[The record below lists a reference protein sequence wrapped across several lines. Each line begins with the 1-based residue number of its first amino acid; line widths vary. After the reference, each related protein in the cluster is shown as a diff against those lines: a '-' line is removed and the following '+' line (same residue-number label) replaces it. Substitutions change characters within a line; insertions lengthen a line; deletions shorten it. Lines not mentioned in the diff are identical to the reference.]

1 MSASIFFTRE
11 TEHHETLN
19 KALLELGCEVLGQPL
34 IATQAIAL
42 PASLPTTDWIFF
54 SSKHGVFHF
63 FAQQPKIGSPR
74 FAAIGEGTA
83 RELRKHAV
91 VEFIGAAVDTSEVA
105 AEFAKVAE
113 KGTVL
118 FPVSDQSI
126 RTVQQALDA
135 SQGTDV
141 ICYTTAHKPTQVGH
155 PDIVVFSSPSN
166 VYAFFEANTLLSSQR
181 AVAFGKSTA
190 RALEANGVVQIS
202 VAKGATDNA
211 ILDAIK
217 AVL

>member
-1 MSASIFFTRE
+1 MSASIFFTRDI
-11 TEHHETLN
+11 EHHETLN
-19 KALLELGCEVLGQPL
+19 KALLALGCEVIGQAL
-34 IATQAIAL
+34 IATQSVDLPKKL
-42 PASLPTTDWIFF
+42 PATDWIFF
-54 SSKHGVFHF
+54 SSKHGVHHF
-63 FAQQPKIGSPR
+63 FAQNPKVKATK

-83 RELRKHAV
+83 RELRKHTTV
-91 VEFIGAAVDTSEVA
+91 HFTGSAADTALVA
-105 AEFAKVAE
+105 AEFQEIVGLE
-113 KGTVL
+113 TVL

-126 RTVQQALDA
+126 RTVQQAIP
-135 SQGTDV
+135 SEQVHDV
-141 ICYTTAHKPTQVGH
+141 ICYTTAHKPAQVGH

-190 RALEANGVVQIS
+190 RALEANGVMKVS
-202 VAKGATDNA
+202 VAKGATDSA